1 MGELD
6 LKSLE
11 NACKKNFSKHHNLHA
26 AFSAKNIHAALIC
39 SELQDEIRNPNWHPF
54 EVILVDGNPVV

>member
-11 NACKKNFSKHHNLHA
+11 NACKKNLSRLDNLHA
-26 AFSAKNIHAALIC
+26 ALLC

-54 EVILVDGNPVV
+54 EVILVDGNAMV